1 MFDDQEPQA
10 ITKAAIMLD
19 LCLGNYVTNPLKPG
33 WGPGKVVHVRNGTA
47 FVFFRE
53 YVEHRRALKFKVD
66 QLRLAED
73 QSDPILDNLPP
84 FVEKN
89 GEFLLP
95 SDRIT
100 FDMAVAKFLEVYPG
114 GFYDPIYESPGK
126 AGERGY
132 KVAACDRY
140 EQVLGN
146 GKGEALLA
154 AGRVGDL
161 VACTKKIEGP
171 LNLLAVQEK
180 SAFKEGLEDLDAA
193 RRFFQA
199 LFPAIIG
206 GPNAETFNRLVDAVA
221 ALPARGAT
229 STDKWTIA
237 TLLPFLARPDTFIFV
252 KPSITKNAA
261 ERLGFDIRYDAHP
274 NWQTYAA
281 VLRMSDIYRDKLASW
296 KPRDFIDVQSF
307 FWVTADLYDI
317 TVQRRKAAQNK

>member
-1 MFDDQEPQA
+1 MCEGSP
-10 ITKAAIMLD
+10 T
-19 LCLGNYVTNPLKPG
+19 NYSNKLPNMPELTSGLLVVNPLKPE
-33 WGPGKVVHVRNGTA
+33 WGPGKVVHVRGGTA
-47 FVFFRE
+47 FVFFRD
-53 YVEHRRALKFKVD
+53 YVEHRKAVKFKVD
-66 QLRLAED
+66 RLHLASD
-73 QSDPILDNLPP
+73 QTDPILDNLPP
-84 FVEKN
+84 FVEKD
-89 GEFLLP
+89 GDFLLP

-114 GFYDPIYESPGK
+114 GFYDPMYESAGK
-126 AGERGY
+126 GGERGY
-132 KVAACDRY
+132 KVAACNRY
-140 EQVLGN
+140 EQLLGN

-154 AGRVGDL
+154 ADRVEDL

-199 LFPAIIG
+199 LFPAISAA
-206 GPNAETFNRLVDAVA
+206 PNAEFFNRFVDAVA
-221 ALPARGAT
+221 ALPTRGAT
-229 STDKWTIA
+229 STDKWTVA
-237 TLLPFLARPDTFIFV
+237 TLLPFLARPDAFIFV

-274 NWQTYAA
+274 NWQTYEA

-307 FWVTADLYDI
+307 FWVTGDLYDI